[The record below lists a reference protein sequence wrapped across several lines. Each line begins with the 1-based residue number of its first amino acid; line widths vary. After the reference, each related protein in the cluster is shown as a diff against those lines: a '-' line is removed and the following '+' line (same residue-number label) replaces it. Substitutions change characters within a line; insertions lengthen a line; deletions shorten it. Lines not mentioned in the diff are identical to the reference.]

1 MTAALIPTPVMQFL
15 DADGNPLVG
24 GKVYTYAAGTSTP
37 LATYTDYGG
46 ATPNANPVILDS
58 RGEASIWFGTAA
70 YKLELYTA
78 ATVLIWTADNVSA
91 STPVVYGTGVAAALA
106 INVGTAGS
114 ILVNGGVLGTPSS
127 GLVTNLTGT
136 ASININGTVGA
147 TTATTGAFTTLSA
160 SGTTTAA
167 AINASGTVAMA
178 GAATVGTTLG
188 VSGTASIGSGSAT
201 GDSLLKLQK
210 SSGLTGA
217 NQFGVDNEP
226 TFSSAAT
233 VAGYAAYTSVATQA
247 AAFTM
252 TNLYNQYIATPTIGA
267 GSSVTNM
274 YGLYIANILGAG
286 TSNYAIYTNTG
297 QVHFGGAVD
306 LSSTLSVSG
315 TSTMAAINA
324 SGVGTFNA
332 TASASS
338 GSVML
343 TAADPTVR
351 FNVTGGTADK
361 SKYEWRA
368 LAAGGVNDYLQLR
381 KINDAN
387 TVFTELLA
395 ISNAGILS
403 LAGPLSITSANPGGW
418 ATGFRTV
425 VDNNG
430 GEARIYAYG
439 ADATTRGSFNFYSL
453 EADGGNNGSVLSIAI
468 GGVVTMPVY
477 GAGAATFSA
486 AGVISSVSDERLK
499 IKDGVIA
506 DPIPMIMALEP
517 GYYFGKPEANMGDG
531 RQLGFYAQ
539 NVRKAIGPE
548 AAPDPEDQVSLD
560 KDGNEVSRKT
570 RPWGYF
576 DRSVLAVAIE
586 ALKVH
591 EGRLAALQADFEA
604 YKSSHP

>member
-37 LATYTDYGG
+37 LATFTDYGG
-46 ATPNANPVILDS
+46 ATPNANPVILNS

-78 ATVLIWTADNVSA
+78 ANVLIWTADNVSA

-147 TTATTGAFTTLSA
+147 TTANTGAFTTLSA
-160 SGTTTAA
+160 SGTA
-167 AINASGTVAMA
+167 
-178 GAATVGTTLG
+178 
-188 VSGTASIGSGSAT
+188 
-201 GDSLLKLQK
+201 
-210 SSGLTGA
+210 
-217 NQFGVDNEP
+217 
-226 TFSSAAT
+226 
-233 VAGYAAYTSVATQA
+233 
-247 AAFTM
+247 
-252 TNLYNQYIATPTIGA
+252 
-267 GSSVTNM
+267 
-274 YGLYIANILGAG
+274 
-286 TSNYAIYTNTG
+286 
-297 QVHFGGAVD
+297 
-306 LSSTLSVSG
+306 
-315 TSTMAAINA
+315 TMAAINA
-324 SGVGTFNA
+324 SGVITTTVTSNSEVDIAIFRNTSNGTSAGTWVNWGNDAGAASGVIVMSSSTNTTKPSYFDIFNR
-332 TASASS
+332 TASGPLRLGTNNTARLTIDSAGAVTIP
-338 GSVML
+338 GSL
-343 TAADPTVR
+343 G
-351 FNVTGGTADK
+351 VT
-361 SKYEWRA
+361 
-368 LAAGGVNDYLQLR
+368 
-381 KINDAN
+381 
-387 TVFTELLA
+387 
-395 ISNAGILS
+395 GILS

-468 GGVVTMPVY
+468 GGVVTMPAY

-548 AAPDPEDQVSLD
+548 AAPDPEDHVSLD
-560 KDGNEVSRKT
+560 ADGNEISRTT
-570 RPWGYF
+570 RPWGYY

-591 EGRLAALQADFEA
+591 EGRLAALQADFQS
-604 YKSSHP
+604 YKNSHP